1 MITEKNIDNLYRI
14 SSNLSFQCFKYA
26 NPHPKMTKH
35 GVKFKPYMISEEQR
49 EAQHY
54 YSLAA
59 GYEGK
64 ITKEQEEE
72 IKAYLLKI
80 KFTRPELLEQT
91 NGNYEQWKRVK
102 IA

>member
-1 MITEKNIDNLYRI
+1 MITKKNIDNLYKV

-26 NPHPKMTKH
+26 NPHPKMTKY
-35 GVKFKPYMISEEQR
+35 GVKFKPYRLSEEQR

-54 YSLAA
+54 YSIAA

-64 ITKEQEEE
+64 ITKEQEEQ

-80 KFTRPELLEQT
+80 KLARPELLEQT
-91 NGNYEQWKRVK
+91 NANYEQWKATK
-102 IA
+102 Q